1 MRRILLMTLRRTA
14 PLFLL
19 LMTAAFGFALLM
31 ALHTAPRA
39 MAGCTGGVGSG
50 VIGNGG
56 YVDQGCGQAD
66 QPAAIGAAPDA
77 GTIIAC
83 RNISGCLSQAVNGPG
98 GVSVPQRSTVVQQS
112 Q

>member
-1 MRRILLMTLRRTA
+1 MTLRRTGS
-14 PLFLL
+14 LFLL
-19 LMTAAFGFALLM
+19 LAMVAVGFALLM
-31 ALHTAPRA
+31 PLQSAPRA
-39 MAGCTGGVGSG
+39 LAGCTGGVGSG
-50 VIGNGG
+50 VIADGG

-66 QPAAIGAAPDA
+66 QSAAIGAAPSA

>member
-1 MRRILLMTLRRTA
+1 MTLRRTGS
-14 PLFLL
+14 LFLL
-19 LMTAAFGFALLM
+19 LAMVAFGCALLM
-31 ALHTAPRA
+31 PLQSVPRV

-83 RNISGCLSQAVNGPG
+83 HDVSGCLSQAVNNPG
-98 GVSVPQRSTVVQQS
+98 AVSVPQRSTVVQQS